1 MRRAWTSALVTC
13 AFACASSAAFATTY
27 VAGAEF
33 NGTQGG
39 TTGVWTYGRLDGAG
53 GTFTQGTIN
62 GAIFKTPGINNIGAW
77 VGADFMHPGC
87 AGPNAGSNQCAIDQ
101 AFANLRFTALSAGSY
116 TATFQVKL
124 TDPGNSPYPPVSNFD
139 FRRDGVKMLL
149 NSDFKYLETWDPN
162 TASQSFTFQTLTKTV
177 NLAAG
182 QTIDFSVDHAGCRA
196 NVPSGAEFCSGT
208 RYNLYDSTGFTATVE
223 SVAAVPEPASWAMM
237 ITGLGI
243 AGATMRRRRVTAA
256 VA

>member
-1 MRRAWTSALVTC
+1 MNRFLASALVTC
-13 AFACASSAAFATTY
+13 SLACASSAAFATTY

-53 GTFTQGTIN
+53 GTFTQGTID
-62 GAIFKTPGINNIGAW
+62 GAIFKTPGNGNGGAW

-87 AGPNAGSNQCAIDQ
+87 AGPKAGSNECDIDQ
-101 AFANLRFTALSAGSY
+101 AFANLRFTAPSAGTY

-124 TDPGNSPYPPVSNFD
+124 TDLGNNPYPPVSYFD

-149 NSDFKYLETWDPN
+149 NSDFKYLETWDQN
-162 TASQSFTFQTLTKTV
+162 LAIQSFQFQTLTKTV

-196 NVPSGAEFCSGT
+196 NVEFCSGT
-208 RYNLYDSTGFTATVE
+208 RYNLYDSTAFTATVE
-223 SVAAVPEPASWAMM
+223 SVAAVPEPASWAML
-237 ITGLGI
+237 ITGFGLT
-243 AGATMRRRRVTAA
+243 GAAMRRRRVTAA